1 MPNTITSK
9 IKIKYEQTTDNSIV
23 HHLYVYDSL

>member
-9 IKIKYEQTTDNSIV
+9 IKIKYEQTTCYIIV
-23 HHLYVYDSL
+23 YHLSVYDSL